1 MRTMGE
7 LVLAY
12 DVPGHPKT
20 KGSLEVINSG
30 RLTGRPVLRDTPA
43 SKRWRQLVAYA
54 TQRAMAERQNINGST
69 PLVGPIEGPVRIEVI
84 YRLAV
89 TEERLIEQGSG
100 DVDKLDRNLLDAL
113 QDAGLY
119 ANDAQVVRC
128 WSEKVSDLQTPGMS
142 VAIWVP

>member
-1 MRTMGE
+1 MKM
-7 LVLAY
+7 VLQVS
-12 DVPGHPKT
+12 VPGHPKT
-20 KGSLEVINSG
+20 KGSLTPINSG
-30 RLTGRPVLRDTPA
+30 RLTGRVVLRDTPA

-54 TQRAMAERQNINGST
+54 VSGAMRGVTQAW
-69 PLVGPIEGPVRIEVI
+69 PLEGPVRVTVV

-119 ANDAQVVRC
+119 RNDAQVVRC
-128 WSEKVSDLQTPGMS
+128 WSDKVADLENPGMDFT
-142 VAIWVP
+142 VWV